1 MINTLLIGGKGTI
14 GSGLREYLPK
24 LNPEY
29 KITSAD
35 LPGAP
40 DKAVPGTSTEFI
52 ELDASPNAA
61 KWEAALRKA
70 LEGRD
75 LVVYLA
81 RKDPLSD
88 MNAMTDLVF
97 KAVIDVCPK
106 ALVIGSSSVHS
117 TDAAYWPFLKEPY
130 STIATREFQKVD
142 PWPEPLSAMM
152 EPCPVSDY
160 GLEKAY
166 VEAWCKRFEN
176 NGLDAVAARWGGI
189 NTENAMT
196 DEVAY
201 FTVWCHQEDSARFVD
216 ACYRAS
222 RTGTL
227 RSGAHYYVISDNTHN
242 IFDIATPR
250 REIGYEPKHDAESF
264 YR

>member
-1 MINTLLIGGKGTI
+1 MIDTLIIGGKGTI
-14 GSGLREYLPK
+14 GSGLRAFLPT

-29 KITSAD
+29 RVTSVD

-40 DKAVPGTSTEFI
+40 DKAPANVGPTEFI
-52 ELDASPNAA
+52 ELDASRDDAG
-61 KWEAALRKA
+61 LRQA

-81 RKDPLSD
+81 RKDPLSE

-97 KAVIDVCPK
+97 KAVMDVCPD
-106 ALVIGSSSVHS
+106 ALMVGSSSVHA
-117 TDAAYWPFLKEPY
+117 TDAAYWPSTEEPY
-130 STIATREFQKVD
+130 STIARRDFD
-142 PWPEPLSAMM
+142 SLDRWPEPLSAML

-176 NGLDAVAARWGGI
+176 NGLNAVAARWGGI
-189 NTENAMT
+189 NDENGKK

-216 ACYRAS
+216 ACFRSSCA
-222 RTGTL
+222 GAL
-227 RSGAHYYVISDNTHN
+227 RSGAHYYVISDNTYN
-242 IFDIATPR
+242 IFDIEIPR
-250 REIGYEPKHDAESF
+250 REIS
-264 YR
+264 